1 MGVSVGESADLPES
15 VVIELRRTAAELL
28 GNVSSYADD
37 MLAYIVERIP
47 EADADDELR
56 GLTLGSCSSN
66 LEAAL
71 SMVRHGIDVSAAT
84 APVTALEHARAMAAR
99 GYSVDV
105 MLRFYRIGH
114 AYFSER
120 ILTGIADVVTDPAL
134 ALAVVADLQR
144 YAFAYV
150 DRISSEVAAEYV
162 AELDRMQTRVRAAR
176 TDAVRGLIAGDQI
189 DLGRAERAL
198 SHRLTGWQTAFVC
211 WTDRD
216 DADLARVG
224 AAVGAHLGSPH
235 PLLVPD
241 GAQALWGWVSTSR
254 APGVAPADLAPL
266 ADQIPTMVRI
276 SIGTPAQGA
285 AGFRDSHAQAQRG
298 RRIVELSGRGAPVTS
313 YTELALVDT
322 MSGDLDLARA
332 FVATELGGLAVD
344 GAPRGGGTT
353 DAAGSAR
360 RTGRAGRRSRGAGGA
375 PQHRAAAP
383 APGGG
388 ASRATR
394 PRTGS
399 PSCMPR
405 CGWSRCSARWC
416 SPEADPDGCAART
429 SAWARHPW

>member
-1 MGVSVGESADLPES
+1 MGVSADESANLPES
-15 VVIELRRTAAELL
+15 LVVELRRTAAELL

-37 MLAYIVERIP
+37 MLDYILERIP
-47 EADADDELR
+47 EAGADDDLR

-120 ILTGIADVVTDPAL
+120 ILAGITDFVPDPAL
-134 ALAVVADLQR
+134 ALPVVANLQR

-162 AELDRMQTRVRAAR
+162 AELDRMQNRVRAAR

-189 DLGRAERAL
+189 DLGRAERTL

-216 DADLARVG
+216 DADLVRVG
-224 AAVGAHLGSPH
+224 TSISAHFGSLH

-241 GAQALWGWVSTSR
+241 GAQALWGWVSTTR
-254 APGVAPADLAPL
+254 APAVAPEELAPL
-266 ADQIPTMVRI
+266 ADQIPKMIRV
-276 SIGTPAQGA
+276 SIGTPAQGPG
-285 AGFRDSHAQAQRG
+285 GFRDSHAQAQRG
-298 RRIVELSGRGAPVTS
+298 RRIIELSGRGAPVTS
-313 YTELALVDT
+313 YAEIALVDA
-322 MSGDLDLARA
+322 MSGDLDLARG
-332 FVATELGGLAVD
+332 FVATELGALAVNGSREEEERRTLLAVLDAQGGLAAAAEQLGVHRNTVLQRLRR
-344 GAPRGGGTT
+344 AEERRGRPPT
-353 DAAGSAR
+353 DRVAELHAALRLVHVLGPVVLTSE
-360 RTGRAGRRSRGAGGA
+360 TGR
-375 PQHRAAAP
+375 
-383 APGGG
+383 
-388 ASRATR
+388 T
-394 PRTGS
+394 
-399 PSCMPR
+399 
-405 CGWSRCSARWC
+405 
-416 SPEADPDGCAART
+416 
-429 SAWARHPW
+429 